1 MSNLKAV
8 IDRLKSEK
16 VKERQEGIALLRSTF
31 AREDAVYSIED
42 GRGWLVLYQALFTA
56 VKIEKADVVKKSGKP
71 GTAGTAAQRR
81 LTEAATAVRWLVERS
96 VHCLSKKALTP
107 LLGHLTQ
114 MLVHRGQLFTPVALD
129 YIKTIKVLLTWTPHM
144 DHLSLDIWLKL
155 VEISFNII
163 LDDPIED
170 GLVQTMDQIT
180 SSASVDDSMY
190 QSDSLPS
197 EDGSLPSTGRST
209 LARKRPLRD
218 HSSTPVPGAVTDNP
232 SDRRGPRHLV
242 SLEQIECASLLA
254 LLFRHST
261 APFLAEVER
270 PDPSNPD
277 SFPKNFILVPIT
289 PALFWRMKRFLQR
302 YPTDT
307 SLHHDYLLA
316 LQPFLCQV
324 ALNCRQ
330 EVDDLACCAWDALV
344 GLWGTKN
351 KRIKESLVGI
361 LKTLFPFLT
370 ATRDAPN
377 HGWADSVQ
385 RLWILLI
392 SEADSRWGIEALS
405 IDSLRLQVS
414 SGEAYER
421 EVFVAQTF
429 RAGWNF
435 DASQA
440 LAWALLELQADC
452 AEKVKMCFLVK
463 KRN

>member
-1 MSNLKAV
+1 MSNLKTV

-16 VKERQEGIALLRSTF
+16 VKERQEGIALLRSAF
-31 AREDAVYSIED
+31 SREDAAYSIED

-56 VKIEKADVVKKSGKP
+56 VKIEKVDAVKKSARS
-71 GTAGTAAQRR
+71 GTASTAAQRR
-81 LTEAATAVRWLVERS
+81 LSEAAAAVRWLVERS

-107 LLGHLTQ
+107 LLDHLTQ
-114 MLVHRGQLFTPVALD
+114 MLVHRRQLFTPVALD
-129 YIKTIKVLLTWTPHM
+129 YIKSIKVLLSWTPHM
-144 DHLSLDIWLKL
+144 DHLNVDVWFKL

-170 GLVQTMDQIT
+170 DLVQTKDQIA
-180 SSASVDDSMY
+180 SSALAGDSMY

-197 EDGSLPSTGRST
+197 EDGSFPSTGRST
-209 LARKRPLRD
+209 LARKRPLRE
-218 HSSTPVPGAVTDNP
+218 HSSTPVPGTVTDNP
-232 SDRRGPRHLV
+232 SDRRALRHSV

-254 LLFRHST
+254 LLFQHST

-270 PDPSNPD
+270 PDPSDPD

-289 PALFWRMKRFLQR
+289 PSLFWRMKRFLER

-324 ALNCRQ
+324 ALNCKQ
-330 EVDDLACCAWDALV
+330 DVDDFACCAWDALV
-344 GLWGTKN
+344 GLWGNKN

-370 ATRDAPN
+370 ATRDTPN

-385 RLWILLI
+385 RLWTLLI

-405 IDSLRLQVS
+405 IDSLRLYVCA
-414 SGEAYER
+414 GEAVER
-421 EVFVAQTF
+421 EIFVARTF

-435 DASQA
+435 GASQA

-452 AEKVKMCFLVK
+452 TEKVGDLFPG
-463 KRN
+463 

>member
-1 MSNLKAV
+1 MSNLKTV

-16 VKERQEGIALLRSTF
+16 VKERQEGIALLRSAF
-31 AREDAVYSIED
+31 SREDAVYSIED
-42 GRGWLVLYQALFTA
+42 ARGWLVLYQALFTA
-56 VKIEKADVVKKSGKP
+56 VKIEKVDAVKKSGKSS
-71 GTAGTAAQRR
+71 TAGTAAQRR
-81 LTEAATAVRWLVERS
+81 LTEAAAAVRWLVERS

-107 LLGHLTQ
+107 LLDHLTQ

-144 DHLSLDIWLKL
+144 DHTNVDVWLKL

-170 GLVQTMDQIT
+170 DLVQAKDQIA
-180 SSASVDDSMY
+180 SSVPADDSMY

-197 EDGSLPSTGRST
+197 EDGSLPPTGRST
-209 LARKRPLRD
+209 LARKRPRRE
-218 HSSTPVPGAVTDNP
+218 HSSTPVPGTITDNP
-232 SDRRGPRHLV
+232 SDRHAPRHPV

-254 LLFRHST
+254 LLFRRST

-270 PDPSNPD
+270 PDPGNPD
-277 SFPKNFILVPIT
+277 SFPKNYILVPIT
-289 PALFWRMKRFLQR
+289 PSLFWRMKRFLER

-316 LQPFLCQV
+316 LQPFLSQV

-330 EVDDLACCAWDALV
+330 EVDDFACGAWDALV
-344 GLWGTKN
+344 GLWGNKN

-370 ATRDAPN
+370 ATRDAPS

-385 RLWILLI
+385 RLWTLLI
-392 SEADSRWGIEALS
+392 SEAESRWGIEALS

-414 SGEAYER
+414 AGEADER
-421 EVFVAQTF
+421 EIFVAQTF

-435 DASQA
+435 DVSQA

-452 AEKVKMCFLVK
+452 AEKVMDSFPGQET
-463 KRN
+463 

>member
-1 MSNLKAV
+1 MSNLKTV

-16 VKERQEGIALLRSTF
+16 VKERQEGIALLRSAF

-42 GRGWLVLYQALFTA
+42 GRGWLVLYQALFTT
-56 VKIEKADVVKKSGKP
+56 VKIEKVDAIKKSAKS

-81 LTEAATAVRWLVERS
+81 LTEAAAAVRWLVERS

-107 LLGHLTQ
+107 LLDHLTQ

-129 YIKTIKVLLTWTPHM
+129 YIKTIKILLAWTPHM
-144 DHLSLDIWLKL
+144 DHLNLDVWLKL
-155 VEISFNII
+155 VEISFNVI

-170 GLVQTMDQIT
+170 DLVQTKVQMA
-180 SSASVDDSMY
+180 SSVLTDDSMY

-197 EDGSLPSTGRST
+197 EDDSLPSTSRST
-209 LARKRPLRD
+209 WARKRPLRE
-218 HSSTPVPGAVTDNP
+218 HSSTPVPGATANNP
-232 SDRRGPRHLV
+232 SDRRAPRHPV
-242 SLEQIECASLLA
+242 SLEQIECASVLA

-270 PDPSNPD
+270 PDPSDPD
-277 SFPKNFILVPIT
+277 NFPKNPILVPIT
-289 PALFWRMKRFLQR
+289 PSLFWRMKRFLER

-316 LQPFLCQV
+316 LQPFLCQT
-324 ALNCRQ
+324 ALNCRK

-370 ATRDAPN
+370 ATRDASN

-385 RLWILLI
+385 RLWTLLI
-392 SEADSRWGIEALS
+392 GEADSRWGIEPLS
-405 IDSLRLQVS
+405 FDSLRLQLSV
-414 SGEAYER
+414 GEADGR
-421 EVFVAQTF
+421 EIFVGQTF

-435 DASQA
+435 DTSQA

-452 AEKVKMCFLVK
+452 AKKVMHLFP
-463 KRN
+463 RQET